1 MTGAAEAARMA
12 PPGGARRSA
21 AARALHSPVLGGL
34 LGVVALAAMLEV
46 AILTGWVSDQAVAL
60 PTAAL
65 GAIPDLYSE
74 SQITGAFLVTLG
86 MTGAATAIAVLI
98 GVPFG
103 WLLWRSHT
111 LGEAYES
118 WLAAAFS
125 APLVLLYPLFLV
137 LIGRNHMTLIVMG
150 FIPGTIPIAIQTRQG
165 LLAVSRTLINVG
177 RSFHVDR
184 PTMFWK
190 IMLPAAVPTIFNGIR
205 LGVMYTLVSVVAIE
219 YLTDF
224 GGLGRVVSDE
234 YFHYR
239 IAGTYGAIMFVVLV
253 SVLFYWAFGRIERWL
268 RPA

>member
-1 MTGAAEAARMA
+1 MTSAGATVSAAA
-12 PPGGARRSA
+12 PVGARQSL
-21 AARALHSPVLGGL
+21 AARALRSPVTGGL
-34 LGVVALAAMLEV
+34 VCLLVLAAILEG
-46 AILTGWVSDQAVAL
+46 AIRAGIVSDQAVAL
-60 PTAAL
+60 PSATLA
-65 GAIPDLYSE
+65 AIPDLYNDA
-74 SQITGAFLVTLG
+74 QIIQAFLVTLG
-86 MTGAATAIAVLI
+86 MTGAATALAVLI
-98 GVPFG
+98 GVPLG
-103 WLLWRSHT
+103 WLLWRSWT

-177 RSFHVDR
+177 RSFHIDQS
-184 PTMFWK
+184 TMFWK
-190 IMLPAAVPTIFNGIR
+190 IMLPAAVPNIFSGIR

-224 GGLGRVVSDE
+224 GGLGRVVSDQ
-234 YFHYR
+234 YFLYR
-239 IAGTYGAIMFVVLV
+239 IPGTYAGILFVVLV
-253 SVLFYWAFGRIERWL
+253 SVLFYWGFGRIERWL